1 MRAVTLRLIP
11 LGIICFLVGAISTY
25 AQSDAAK
32 IFKANC
38 VLCHA
43 ADGSGN
49 TSAGKVLQAKDL
61 RSDEVQKQGDAAL
74 VEVIT
79 SGKGKMPTF
88 GNKINS
94 DDVKSLVV
102 YIRGL
107 KK

>member
-1 MRAVTLRLIP
+1 MRAVTLRFIP
-11 LGIICFLVGAISTY
+11 LGIICFLTGAATTY

-32 IFKANC
+32 IFKTNC

-61 RSDEVQKQGDAAL
+61 RSDEVQKQSAAAL
-74 VEVIT
+74 VDVIT
-79 SGKGKMPTF
+79 NGKGKMPAF
-88 GNKINS
+88 GNKINPE
-94 DDVKSLVV
+94 DVKSLVV